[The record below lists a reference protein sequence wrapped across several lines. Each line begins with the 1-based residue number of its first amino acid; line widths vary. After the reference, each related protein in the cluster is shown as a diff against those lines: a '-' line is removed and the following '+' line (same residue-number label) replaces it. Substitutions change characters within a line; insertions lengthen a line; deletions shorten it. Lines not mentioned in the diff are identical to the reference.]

1 MTRLED
7 RQILMRDI
15 AQARAEGS
23 RLAPALWPVLIL
35 VRCSAGRPVMAVIA
49 VQMPVVLSRRAR

>member
-15 AQARAEGS
+15 AQARADVGAAI
-23 RLAPALWPVLIL
+23 RMDAQ
-35 VRCSAGRPVMAVIA
+35 SAV
-49 VQMPVVLSRRAR
+49 

>member
-15 AQARAEGS
+15 AQARIVSSLNECAT
-23 RLAPALWPVLIL
+23 
-35 VRCSAGRPVMAVIA
+35 
-49 VQMPVVLSRRAR
+49 VLS

>member
-15 AQARAEGS
+15 AQARTDGS
-23 RLAPALWPVLIL
+23 RLAPGL
-35 VRCSAGRPVMAVIA
+35 CSGR
-49 VQMPVVLSRRAR
+49 S

>member
-15 AQARAEGS
+15 AQARADGS
-23 RLAPALWPVLIL
+23 RLAPACAL
-35 VRCSAGRPVMAVIA
+35 AGRLVMACRSVIGG
-49 VQMPVVLSRRAR
+49 QMPIVRSRRTH